1 MTDSKSDSETD
12 SIIRIAARGD
22 GVTADGR
29 HFPLTAPGDW
39 TRPDGS
45 VAFGVHHAQPPC
57 IHFPACGGCQLQHL
71 DEESYADFV
80 TARVT
85 GALAGQGV
93 TPGAVLPPHISP
105 PMTRRRASLRAARAG
120 KRVTIG
126 FAEEGSHRL
135 IDLQMCAV
143 LDPRLFALVA
153 PLRALLA
160 AILPDKRAA
169 HVKMSLVDQGV
180 DLLLEGVRV
189 EGLAAD
195 EALGDFARAQA
206 LARLTIDEG
215 DGPQTRWEPEA
226 ATVSFGGAA
235 VGFPPFAFL
244 QATPDGEAALVAA
257 VRAAMPETGPVADLF
272 CGLGTF
278 ALALGDAR
286 PVYAAEA
293 ARDVILRL
301 KVAAGR
307 AQRRLAADHRD
318 LFRRPLTPAELDRFA
333 AVILDPPRAGAREQ
347 VLQLAASNV
356 PLIAYVSCNPASF
369 ARDAAHL
376 TAAGYRLAAGHS
388 SRHSSRPARDGAWRQ
403 GARGAARATRRRWR
417 SPEHRVRLG
426 RPCTL

>member
-39 TRPDGS
+39 IRPDGS

-57 IHFPACGGCQLQHL
+57 VHFPACGGCQLQHL

-93 TPGAVLPPHISP
+93 TPGTVLPPHISP

-195 EALGDFARAQA
+195 ETLGDFARAQA

-244 QATPDGEAALVAA
+244 QATPDGETALVAA
-257 VRAAMPETGPVADLF
+257 VRVAMPETGPVADLF

-301 KVAAGR
+301 KMAAGR

-376 TAAGYRLAAGHS
+376 TAAGYRLESVKPVG
-388 SRHSSRPARDGAWRQ
+388 Q
-403 GARGAARATRRRWR
+403 FRWSTHVELVGIFR
-417 SPEHRVRLG
+417 K
-426 RPCTL
+426 

>member
-39 TRPDGS
+39 IRPDGS

-257 VRAAMPETGPVADLF
+257 VRVAMPETGPVADLF

-301 KVAAGR
+301 KMAAGR

-376 TAAGYRLAAGHS
+376 TAAGYRLESVKPVG
-388 SRHSSRPARDGAWRQ
+388 Q
-403 GARGAARATRRRWR
+403 FRWSTHVELVGIFR
-417 SPEHRVRLG
+417 K
-426 RPCTL
+426 